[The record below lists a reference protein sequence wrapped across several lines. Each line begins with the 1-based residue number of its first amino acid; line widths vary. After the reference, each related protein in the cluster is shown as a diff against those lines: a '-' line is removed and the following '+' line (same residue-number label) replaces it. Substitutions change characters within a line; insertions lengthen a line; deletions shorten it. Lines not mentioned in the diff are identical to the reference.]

1 MKTYARIDDGMVA
14 EIIGAR
20 LDGDGNEIPIESR
33 FHPDFV
39 ATLVDITGISP
50 QPKERDLYDGA
61 TFSAPPPAV
70 TGLD

>member
-1 MKTYARIDDGMVA
+1 MKIYARIDDGMVA
-14 EIIGAR
+14 EIIKPMV
-20 LDGDGNEIPIESR
+20 DGDGNEIPIEAR

-39 ATLVDITGISP
+39 ATLIDITGVSP

-61 TFSAPPPAV
+61 TFSAPPPVA